1 MLNFKNSTC
10 GVLMALCLTSPLHAK
25 ISAKD
30 SVEKAMIGLG
40 KGVSNFTYDCQGND
54 VKASCVAKKIDYED
68 GIGFRNVKLD
78 YMIDNKNLN
87 GAISFDIQVSDP
99 KIDKATLEFIPKRVV
114 CSSPSNLQG
123 KTYKGQLNCEISA
136 PTYVLKTK
144 GVGSMESHRFLN
156 KDIDKVF
163 DDLEQMLED
172 IDDSNMQQKLKDF
185 KVDIREIVLDVKG
198 IQFANKMFNVLKKD
212 DPNFTKEQ
220 YNATVNMG
228 VAMVPVG
235 LANAKVS
242 ESSLEQVSKAAA
254 ALGDIALSKKQQ
266 AIITLKRKSAAM
278 LELADLLDL
287 IAKIDADPSVLLK
300 YLDEYEISVVT
311 R

>member
-99 KIDKATLEFIPKRVV
+99 RVDREILEFTPKRVV
-114 CSSPSNLQG
+114 CSSPSSLQG
-123 KTYKGQLNCEISA
+123 KTHKGQINCEIIA

-163 DDLEQMLED
+163 DELGQMLED

-198 IQFANKMFNVLKKD
+198 IQFANKMFDVLKKD

-235 LANAKVS
+235 LANARVS

-278 LELADLLDL
+278 LELADLPDL

>member
-1 MLNFKNSTC
+1 MFLRLLYKDHCTIAE
-10 GVLMALCLTSPLHAK
+10 VLESHL
-25 ISAKD
+25 D
-30 SVEKAMIGLG
+30 SIREDWFFRLSKVTLG
-40 KGVSNFTYDCQGND
+40 RLD
-54 VKASCVAKKIDYED
+54 VT
-68 GIGFRNVKLD
+68 
-78 YMIDNKNLN
+78 
-87 GAISFDIQVSDP
+87 P
-99 KIDKATLEFIPKRVV
+99 P
-114 CSSPSNLQG
+114 
-123 KTYKGQLNCEISA
+123 
-136 PTYVLKTK
+136 
-144 GVGSMESHRFLN
+144 SMESHRFLN

-185 KVDIREIVLDVKG
+185 KVDIREIVLDVRG
-198 IQFANKMFNVLKKD
+198 IQFANKMFDVLKKD

-235 LANAKVS
+235 LANARVS

-278 LELADLLDL
+278 LELADLPDL
-287 IAKIDADPSVLLK
+287 MQKIDADPSVLLK

>member
-1 MLNFKNSTC
+1 
-10 GVLMALCLTSPLHAK
+10 
-25 ISAKD
+25 
-30 SVEKAMIGLG
+30 
-40 KGVSNFTYDCQGND
+40 
-54 VKASCVAKKIDYED
+54 
-68 GIGFRNVKLD
+68 
-78 YMIDNKNLN
+78 
-87 GAISFDIQVSDP
+87 
-99 KIDKATLEFIPKRVV
+99 
-114 CSSPSNLQG
+114 
-123 KTYKGQLNCEISA
+123 
-136 PTYVLKTK
+136 
-144 GVGSMESHRFLN
+144 MESHRFLN

-172 IDDSNMQQKLKDF
+172 IDDSNVQQKLKDF

-198 IQFANKMFNVLKKD
+198 IQFANKMFDVLKKD

-235 LANAKVS
+235 LANARVS

-278 LELADLLDL
+278 LELADLPDL

>member
-99 KIDKATLEFIPKRVV
+99 RVDREILEFTPKRVV
-114 CSSPSNLQG
+114 CSSPSSLQG
-123 KTYKGQLNCEISA
+123 KTYKGQINCEIIA

-235 LANAKVS
+235 LANARVS

-278 LELADLLDL
+278 LELADLPDL